1 MSWPNETHKN
11 SDLQGPIPDD
21 RWQLKFNQ
29 HLTKS
34 NLMQTKFL
42 ATLLIILSPL
52 VIHPA
57 ALADAHSAGTLTLE
71 PRQAPAI
78 MTVTS
83 VRLTD
88 GGGVI
93 SAVGDMGEY
102 GKVYTTYEM
111 TLDPSRG
118 LYVVSGEGRGFMTD
132 GAFAS
137 GQFQGIAYR
146 EGSIFTMY
154 NTVNITGSTQN
165 FDVIT
170 FDALENTLTVKAY
183 ILK

>member
-1 MSWPNETHKN
+1 
-11 SDLQGPIPDD
+11 
-21 RWQLKFNQ
+21 
-29 HLTKS
+29 
-34 NLMQTKFL
+34 MQTKFL
-42 ATLLIILSPL
+42 ATVLGVLSLL
-52 VIHPA
+52 VIQPVA
-57 ALADAHSAGTLTLE
+57 VADAHSTDTLKLE
-71 PRQAPAI
+71 PRQAPAV

-88 GGGVI
+88 AGGII
-93 SAVGDMGEY
+93 SAEGNMSEY

-118 LYVVSGEGRGFMTD
+118 LYIVSGEGRGFMAD
-132 GAFAS
+132 GTFAS
-137 GQFQGIAYR
+137 GQFQGV
-146 EGSIFTMY
+146 GSRDGSTFTMY

>member
-1 MSWPNETHKN
+1 
-11 SDLQGPIPDD
+11 
-21 RWQLKFNQ
+21 
-29 HLTKS
+29 
-34 NLMQTKFL
+34 MQTKILRAFL
-42 ATLLIILSPL
+42 ASLSLL
-52 VIHPA
+52 VIQPFA
-57 ALADAHSAGTLTLE
+57 MADARSAVALTLE
-71 PRQAPAI
+71 PRQAPAV

-83 VRLTD
+83 VQLTD
-88 GGGVI
+88 AGGII
-93 SAVGDMGEY
+93 SAEGDMSEY

-118 LYVVSGEGRGFMTD
+118 LYLVTGEGRGFMSD
-132 GAFAS
+132 GNFAS
-137 GQFQGIAYR
+137 GQFQGVGYR

-170 FDALENTLTVKAY
+170 FDALKNTLTVKAY

>member
-1 MSWPNETHKN
+1 
-11 SDLQGPIPDD
+11 
-21 RWQLKFNQ
+21 
-29 HLTKS
+29 
-34 NLMQTKFL
+34 MQTKFL
-42 ATLLIILSPL
+42 ATVLGVLSLLAIQPVAI
-52 VIHPA
+52 
-57 ALADAHSAGTLTLE
+57 ADAHSTDTLKLE
-71 PRQAPAI
+71 PRQAAAV

-88 GGGVI
+88 AGGVI
-93 SAVGDMGEY
+93 SAEGNMSEY

-118 LYVVSGEGRGFMTD
+118 LYVVGGEGRGFMAD
-132 GAFAS
+132 GTFAS
-137 GQFQGIAYR
+137 GQFQGVGYR
-146 EGSIFTMY
+146 DGSTFTMY

-170 FDALENTLTVKAY
+170 FDALENTLTVRAY

>member
-1 MSWPNETHKN
+1 
-11 SDLQGPIPDD
+11 
-21 RWQLKFNQ
+21 
-29 HLTKS
+29 
-34 NLMQTKFL
+34 MQTKFL
-42 ATLLIILSPL
+42 VTVLGVLSLLAIQP
-52 VIHPA
+52 VA
-57 ALADAHSAGTLTLE
+57 VADAHSTDTLKLE
-71 PRQAPAI
+71 PRQAPAV

-88 GGGVI
+88 AGGII
-93 SAVGDMGEY
+93 SAEGNMSEY

-118 LYVVSGEGRGFMTD
+118 LYIVSGEGRGFMAD
-132 GAFAS
+132 GTFAS
-137 GQFQGIAYR
+137 GQFQGVGYR
-146 EGSIFTMY
+146 DGSTFTMY

>member
-1 MSWPNETHKN
+1 
-11 SDLQGPIPDD
+11 
-21 RWQLKFNQ
+21 
-29 HLTKS
+29 
-34 NLMQTKFL
+34 MQKKILYAFL
-42 ATLLIILSPL
+42 AYLSLL
-52 VIHPA
+52 VIQPFA
-57 ALADAHSAGTLTLE
+57 MADAHSAGVLTLE

-88 GGGVI
+88 AGGII
-93 SAVGDMGEY
+93 SAEGNMSEY

-111 TLDPSRG
+111 TLDPIRG
-118 LYVVSGEGRGFMTD
+118 LYLVTGEGRGFMSD
-132 GAFAS
+132 GNFAS
-137 GQFQGIAYR
+137 GQFHGVGYR
-146 EGSIFTMY
+146 EGSTFTMY

-165 FDVIT
+165 FDVIS